1 MISRSSRDRQPTRR
15 PFANAFRVALVAG
28 GAVLAVALLIAQAFF
43 IPASSNVSASP
54 AGQNDQWRTYANG
67 DDIWSMA
74 LEGSNI
80 LWAGTRGGGIVAW
93 DLSNLT
99 SPKPVQYL
107 APQDPLA
114 GNYVRAVA
122 IDGRGTKWFGTERGL
137 TRLRSDGSWTTYTM
151 SSTSNGL
158 PSNVITALA
167 VQDDHYL
174 WVGTQQ
180 YWSIPDKKFLG
191 GGIAR
196 ADISV
201 EPPTWTV
208 WNTDNN
214 QNVPSNNVTDIAV
227 DNSSAAGQGKG
238 DVWFTMRTD
247 LMDAPADQQQQ
258 NIYFQQRYGGITV
271 IHPDQSVEKFQQD
284 INNANSWPK
293 YASLLTV
300 AVDPTG
306 LKWFGTGDVTSGGN
320 GFHILKGNTVANAQW
335 KGYTGGNI
343 TTSAGLTPIPSL
355 PANANRFI
363 NITMGATTAERQDVW
378 LSLADVDAYAP
389 NDGGLGVCQLAWYG
403 WDSTTAPSCTNLY
416 DVTGGAANRPLSGNL
431 VRAIVRNSAAQAIY
445 FGTSGRLPAADT
457 SQFPQGTDG
466 HGIQVFSDA
475 VDTVLSTAN
484 TGVSSST
491 GQPIGISP
499 SSNHINAVAFRDDNT
514 LWIGNAYPSG
524 TSDYWGGAG
533 VDHLAS
539 DGKTWE
545 RLRVRDTGTQIS
557 TAVSS
562 LGFDAR
568 GRTLI
573 GLLPQQM
580 PDRTTRDGGFAIVSG
595 DTLTY
600 YNKDNTGGAIQTN
613 SISTLALSEDRN
625 RAYLGTGNDWPDPHD
640 SGTGVPVFDTQHDVW
655 VTTIKQ
661 PDLIDT
667 EISKISVGN
676 GQAWIANTWPS
687 SRVEA
692 AQRTGGGSGFVG
704 TQLQQTYPVG
714 SNGLTLSNSDP
725 RAIYIAP
732 DGTLWIGGYFT
743 RRPTTGPTL
752 SDAAISWLASGQQQ
766 FQTVTFPDDGW
777 VSSIVN
783 RQGAIWVGTTRGGQ
797 NIEDIPTRL
806 RDLHTNQYVAQG
818 GLRVYA
824 NGQWTLFTPD
834 NSPLVS
840 GHINALTVDSSNNL
854 WIATSMGLM
863 RYSGGV
869 PSTPVVP
876 ATPGA
881 TFTPRPSS
889 TPTPSPTPST
899 VPLYKTPAPGGSAP
913 TLTPAVPTATPTP
926 FPGSPPPE
934 IPEAS
939 TLLLMGGG
947 LAGLVG
953 YLRYLR
959 IRRR

>member
-1 MISRSSRDRQPTRR
+1 MIFRSLRDRRLARR
-15 PFANAFRVALVAG
+15 PAANAFRVALVAC
-28 GAVLAVALLIAQAFF
+28 GALLAVTLLIVQAFLA
-43 IPASSNVSASP
+43 PTSSSVSASP
-54 AGQNDQWRTYANG
+54 ASQSDQWRTYANG
-67 DDIWSMA
+67 DDIWSLA

-80 LWAGTRGGGIVAW
+80 LWAGTRGGGVVAW
-93 DLSNLT
+93 DLSDINT
-99 SPKPVQYL
+99 PKPVQYL

-122 IDGRGTKWFGTERGL
+122 VDGRGTKWFGTERGL
-137 TRLRSDGSWTTYTM
+137 TRLKSDGSWTSYTM
-151 SSTSNGL
+151 ANTSNGL

-167 VQDDHYL
+167 VQDDRYL

-180 YWSIPDKKFLG
+180 YWSIADKKFLG

-201 EPPTWTV
+201 DPPTWTV
-208 WNTDNN
+208 WNTYNN
-214 QNVPSNNVTDIAV
+214 QSVPSNNVTDIAV
-227 DNSSAAGQGKG
+227 DTTSPVNGGKG
-238 DVWFTMRTD
+238 DVWITMRTD
-247 LMDAPADQQQQ
+247 LMDAPPDQQQQ

-271 IHPDQSVEKFQQD
+271 IHPDGSLEKFQQD
-284 INNANSWPK
+284 INNVNSWPK

-306 LKWFGTGDVTSGGN
+306 LKWFGTGDLTSGGN
-320 GFHILKGNTVANAQW
+320 GFHVMKGNTAANAQW

-343 TTSAGLTPIPSL
+343 TTSTGLTPIPSL

-363 NITMGATTAERQDVW
+363 NITMGATTTQRQDVW
-378 LSLADVDAYAP
+378 LSLADTDAYAAY
-389 NDGGLGVCQLAWYG
+389 DGGLGVCQLAWYG
-403 WDSTTAPSCTNLY
+403 WDSTTAPSCTNVY
-416 DVTGGAANRPLSGNL
+416 DVTGGPSNRPLSGNL
-431 VRAIVRNSAAQAIY
+431 VRAIVRNSAAQAVY
-445 FGTSGRLPAADT
+445 FGTAGRLPAADT

-466 HGIQVFSDA
+466 HGIQVFSEA
-475 VDTVLSTAN
+475 VDTVLSTAAA
-484 TGVSSST
+484 
-491 GQPIGISP
+491 GISP
-499 SSNHINAVAFRDDNT
+499 ASNHINALAFQADNT
-514 LWIGNAYPSG
+514 LWVGNAYPSG
-524 TSDYWGGAG
+524 TSDLWGGAG
-533 VDHLAS
+533 VDHLRS

-545 RLRVRDTGTQIS
+545 HLRISDSGTKIS
-557 TAVSS
+557 SAVSS
-562 LGFDAR
+562 LGLDAR
-568 GRTLI
+568 GRLLI
-573 GLLPQQM
+573 GLLPQQL
-580 PDRTTRDGGFAIVSG
+580 PDRTSRDGGFAISAG
-595 DTLTY
+595 STLTY

-613 SISTLALSEDRN
+613 SISTLALSQDLN
-625 RAYLGTGNDWPDPHD
+625 QVYLGTGNDWPDPHD
-640 SGTGVPVFDTQHDVW
+640 AGTGVPVFDTQHDVW

-676 GQAWIANTWPS
+676 GQAWIANTWPN

-692 AQRTGGGSGFVG
+692 SQRSGGASGFQG

-725 RAIYIAP
+725 RAIYMAP
-732 DGTLWIGGYFT
+732 DGTLWVGGYFT
-743 RRPTTGPTL
+743 RRPTVGPTL
-752 SDAAISWLASGQQQ
+752 SDAAIAWLAQGQQQ

-777 VSSIVN
+777 VSAIVG

-806 RDLHTNQYVAQG
+806 RDLRTNQYAALG

-824 NGQWTLFTPD
+824 NNQWTMYTPD

-840 GHINALTVDSSNNL
+840 GHINTLTVDSANNL
-854 WIATSMGLM
+854 WIGTSMGLM
-863 RYSGGV
+863 RYSGGN

-881 TFTPRPSS
+881 TFTPRPSA
-889 TPTPSPTPST
+889 TPSPSPTPT
-899 VPLYKTPAPGGSAP
+899 NVAVNKTPDSGGKAP
-913 TLTPAVPTATPTP
+913 TMTPVFPTPTPTP

-947 LAGLVG
+947 LAGLAG